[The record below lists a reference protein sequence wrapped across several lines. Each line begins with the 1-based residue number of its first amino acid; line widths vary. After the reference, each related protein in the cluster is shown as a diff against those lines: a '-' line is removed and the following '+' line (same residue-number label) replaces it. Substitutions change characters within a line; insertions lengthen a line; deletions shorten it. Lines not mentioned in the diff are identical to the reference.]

1 MGATRR
7 TMQYLEIEPTYKS
20 PKVTFD
26 PVEGKMCIEGRSVL
40 EKVEEFY
47 RPILNWLDT
56 YIEEA
61 NQSSLE
67 FTFDLEYVNLA
78 TTKRLLFCFYKL
90 HKLQQKGVKV
100 SVTWRY
106 PNNDKEAKELGEDL
120 AQMFSFP
127 VDFFGYEKLHSREW
141 LVSA

>member
-1 MGATRR
+1 
-7 TMQYLEIEPTYKS
+7 MQYLEIEPTYKS

-26 PVEGKMCIEGRSVL
+26 PVVGKMCIEGRSVL
-40 EKVEEFY
+40 EEVEEFY
-47 RPILNWLDT
+47 RPLLNWLDN

-61 NQSSLE
+61 NRSTLE

-90 HKLQQKGVKV
+90 HKLQKKGIEVK
-100 SVTWRY
+100 VTWRY
-106 PNNDKEAKELGEDL
+106 ATNDKEALELGRDL
-120 AQMFSFP
+120 AQMFSFT
-127 VDFFGYEKLHSREW
+127 VGFVGYEKLHSREW